1 MVERKTVTV
10 STQVSPED
18 KQVLIE
24 IAEKEDRTLSWIV
37 REAIRQYLENQKV
50 N

>member
-1 MVERKTVTV
+1 MAERKTMTV
-10 STQVSPED
+10 SAQVSPED
-18 KQVLIE
+18 KQALIK

-37 REAIRQYLENQKV
+37 REAIRQYLENQKA